1 MADNTIAKAYVQI
14 IPTTRGI
21 KGSLESELG
30 GSTNS
35 AGIAAGNTFGAA
47 LKKTVAGLAIGKTIT
62 DTIKKSVEEGAAL
75 QQSMG
80 GIETMFK
87 DNADKVMK
95 YASDAYKTAGMSA
108 NEYMETVTGF
118 SASLLQSLGGDT
130 GKAAD
135 IANMALTDMSDNANK
150 FGTDMG
156 AIQNAYQG
164 FAKQNYTMLD
174 NLKLGYGGTKTEME
188 RLLADASKLSG
199 QKYDIGNLSDVY
211 DAIHVVQ
218 NELGV
223 TGTTAK
229 EAAYTLSGSFSQL
242 KASFT
247 NVLGGLALGEDIK
260 PSLNAL
266 GSTFTTFFSGNL
278 IPTISN
284 VFAALPSALVTT
296 VNELAPTL
304 IPAGMELLG
313 SLYDGVTAAIPSLID
328 TVGELIPTIVTQLAE
343 GLPKLFEQATTM
355 FMKIVEAIPVVVP
368 KLLKALPQIVNGIIN
383 AVVKM
388 GPQLFKTAGTAL
400 FNIVKAIPGI
410 IGSALSAISNVGLNL
425 VKGLWNGIS
434 NAAGWVLDKI
444 RGFGQT
450 ILNGIKNI
458 FGIHSPS
465 TETAWMGNMLMQ
477 GLANGIDDNAK
488 KAVNSMRNAANSA
501 LGAVDAGAFSFGGG
515 NYTFSGSGAGSN
527 ISVPVNITVYGAQG
541 QDVNQL
547 ADVVM
552 SRISDVVERK
562 VAAFA

>member
-1 MADNTIAKAYVQI
+1 
-14 IPTTRGI
+14 
-21 KGSLESELG
+21 
-30 GSTNS
+30 
-35 AGIAAGNTFGAA
+35 
-47 LKKTVAGLAIGKTIT
+47 
-62 DTIKKSVEEGAAL
+62 
-75 QQSMG
+75 
-80 GIETMFK
+80 
-87 DNADKVMK
+87 
-95 YASDAYKTAGMSA
+95 
-108 NEYMETVTGF
+108 
-118 SASLLQSLGGDT
+118 
-130 GKAAD
+130 
-135 IANMALTDMSDNANK
+135 
-150 FGTDMG
+150 
-156 AIQNAYQG
+156 
-164 FAKQNYTMLD
+164 
-174 NLKLGYGGTKTEME
+174 ME
-188 RLLADASKLSG
+188 RLLADATKLSG

-229 EAAYTLSGSFSQL
+229 EAASTLSGSFSQL

-247 NVLGGLALGEDIK
+247 NTLGNLALGEDIM

-313 SLYDGVTAAIPSLID
+313 SLYEGVTAAIPSLID
-328 TVGELIPTIVTQLAE
+328 TVGELIPTIVTQLTE

-444 RGFGQT
+444 RGFGQS
-450 ILNGIKNI
+450 ILNGIKGI
-458 FGIHSPS
+458 LGIHSPS
-465 TETAWMGNMLMQ
+465 TETTWMGKMLMQ